1 MDTIIIGQGYNLEEN
16 TSVGKELIE
25 LFQSNRYS
33 SFICLVAF
41 ASFGGVSALTEKNIR
56 GKGRRV

>member
-33 SFICLVAF
+33 SFICLVVF
-41 ASFGGVSALTEKNIR
+41 ASF
-56 GKGRRV
+56 